1 MENIDKP
8 TKRLYFNV
16 EITNST
22 TQNILAKSETTLL
35 KPLFRDPENWD
46 LCINRFRLPLNG
58 IPLTRNNIPF
68 EQWQV
73 SLGFY
78 NNSQWTYK
86 SSYVPQYNPA
96 YNTLLTPT
104 AYALSHGANGAG
116 EYLSV
121 NPDLTTSQV
130 YNSQNFSD
138 FNSNILPTFD
148 LYNNSGTYYYV
159 SQDQSNVYC
168 VYMKTGETYTINVPS
183 QNVFTSIYADVNTN
197 ELYLSV
203 YNQTGNT
210 TASGVYARTN
220 DSTWTQTGY
229 YLASTSPITSV
240 STTSDNVFLN
250 CGSDKVMYKY
260 QKGNAYST
268 SSFTFQYPGSQHI
281 TYNNLIYHFET
292 FPLLGEKLIS
302 VFDTS
307 FNDIQNFQINNGA
320 SYIGLDNMN
329 NILLSFNGGTQ
340 NQAIDG
346 NGNLQYE
353 FTTTS
358 NFTFIF
364 YGVPSSTQVPK
375 DSGEYFIWSY
385 QDYLTQINSALN
397 TCYTQMSTAF
407 SGTYAPTKAP
417 ELFFDPA
424 SRLFYIQADKAYAD
438 STTYTI
444 DFNQILYNMFLFPSL
459 PDNNLPGSKSILI
472 QDVSGSSPN
481 FLNIY
486 QESSSVA
493 KFYDLVRILIQT
505 SRIPVSGDSELANN
519 SQLII
524 TDVVPDTDTLSP
536 SGLLI
541 YQPTVLRFYNM
552 YATSPFGTV
561 DIYFSCGT
569 KSGNIYP
576 IYIVPNEY
584 ASCKIQFQKGQ

>member
-16 EITNST
+16 EITNNT
-22 TQNILAKSETTLL
+22 TENILAKSETTLL

-96 YNTLLTPT
+96 YKTVNIPNTFAFTL
-104 AYALSHGANGAG
+104 GAK
-116 EYLSV
+116 YLSI
-121 NPDLTTSQV
+121 NPDLTNPQTYTTTSLT
-130 YNSQNFSD
+130 D
-138 FNSNILPTFD
+138 FNSTIQPTYD
-148 LYNNSGTYYYV
+148 LYNDIGTYYYV
-159 SQDQSNVYC
+159 SVDQSNVYC
-168 VYMKTGETYTINVPS
+168 VFGSTTTTIPITANNVTTCIFVDQSTNDLYISLQNQSAGTQGLLQYTRTGDNEWTSGNFYEVSNGTYTINSIAVFDNQVFAMCS
-183 QNVFTSIYADVNTN
+183 TLNLGVDNVSDLIAFTKGNVYSTGSVQFYNPLVYMTSI
-197 ELYLSV
+197 
-203 YNQTGNT
+203 
-210 TASGVYARTN
+210 N
-220 DSTWTQTGY
+220 D
-229 YLASTSPITSV
+229 L
-240 STTSDNVFLN
+240 
-250 CGSDKVMYKY
+250 MYVAVDAAL
-260 QKGNAYST
+260 Q
-268 SSFTFQYPGSQHI
+268 
-281 TYNNLIYHFET
+281 TYNSGLNQISTISLPSLAAGYNAF
-292 FPLLGEKLIS
+292 LG
-302 VFDTS
+302 FD
-307 FNDIQNFQINNGA
+307 IN
-320 SYIGLDNMN
+320 N
-329 NILLSFNGGTQ
+329 NILLNLNTSNI
-340 NQAIDG
+340 AIDTQG
-346 NGNLQYE
+346 NTQYSFPNE
-353 FTTTS
+353 NYFLIFNSFT
-358 NFTFIF
+358 
-364 YGVPSSTQVPK
+364 PTQVLI
-375 DSGEYFIWSY
+375 DSGEYYLWTY
-385 QDYLTQINSALN
+385 QDFLTQINSALK
-397 TCYTQMSTAF
+397 TSFTQISTAF
-407 SGTYAPTKAP
+407 SGTYTPTKAP

-424 SRLFYIQADKAYAD
+424 SRLFYIQADKAYTD

-472 QDVSGSSPN
+472 QDVSGSSPD

-541 YQPTVLRFYNM
+541 YQPTVLRYYNM

-561 DIYFSCGT
+561 DIYFSYGT